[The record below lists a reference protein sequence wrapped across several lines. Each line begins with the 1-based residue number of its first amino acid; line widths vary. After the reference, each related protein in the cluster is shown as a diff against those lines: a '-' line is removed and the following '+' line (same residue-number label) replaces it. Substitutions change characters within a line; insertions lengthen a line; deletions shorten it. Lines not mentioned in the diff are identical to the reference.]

1 MVRLMTVLVLAVLLS
16 TSAGGCST
24 LLPALVSPLGG
35 GGGGGSKSIERI
47 HGTALTA
54 TQTAK
59 TDKQLEVVDVLTRS
73 AMDKVSLGEVYPQ
86 QYQPSLAEKIAYTTQ
101 FAGKAIEKAAPV
113 FPLAPVVGGGVTL
126 LGSLVATGLGWGRLM
141 RTRKMLAVA
150 GKDRQEMEK
159 TAGTLIEGIENF
171 ASGNTEAGKM
181 LKELIKNRSIASGT
195 SAKLHSM
202 IKDMG

>member
-1 MVRLMTVLVLAVLLS
+1 MKRQRRS
-16 TSAGGCST
+16 SRSPRWSA
-24 LLPALVSPLGG
+24 
-35 GGGGGSKSIERI
+35 
-47 HGTALTA
+47 
-54 TQTAK
+54 
-59 TDKQLEVVDVLTRS
+59 
-73 AMDKVSLGEVYPQ
+73 
-86 QYQPSLAEKIAYTTQ
+86 
-101 FAGKAIEKAAPV
+101 
-113 FPLAPVVGGGVTL
+113 GGVTL

-202 IKDMG
+202 VKDMG

>member
-1 MVRLMTVLVLAVLLS
+1 MVRLTTVLILAVLLS
-16 TSAGGCST
+16 TSAVGCST

-35 GGGGGSKSIERI
+35 SGGGGSKSIERI

-54 TQTAK
+54 THTAK
-59 TDKQLEVVDVLTRS
+59 TDKQLEVVDGLTRR

-101 FAGKAIEKAAPV
+101 FAGKAIEKTAPV

-126 LGSLVATGLGWGRLM
+126 LGSLVASGLGWGRLM

-150 GKDRQEMEK
+150 GRDRQEMER

-171 ASGNTEAGKM
+171 SSGNTEAGKM

-195 SAKLHSM
+195 STTLHGL
-202 IKDMG
+202 IKERV

>member
-1 MVRLMTVLVLAVLLS
+1 MVRLTTVLVLAVLLS

-24 LLPALVSPLGG
+24 LLPPLLGPLGG

-54 TQTAK
+54 THTAK
-59 TDKQLEVVDVLTRS
+59 TDKQLEVVDGLTRR

-101 FAGKAIEKAAPV
+101 FAGKAIEKTAPV

-150 GKDRQEMEK
+150 GRDRQEMER

-171 ASGNTEAGKM
+171 SSGNTEAGKM

-195 SAKLHSM
+195 SARLHSM
-202 IKDMG
+202 VKDMG